1 MGGDKGEGVII
12 YILKKFLG
20 RIKIRLK
27 IRLKTLTI
35 TTINVIVGNME
46 WLKNTEGGW

>member
-1 MGGDKGEGVII
+1 VGGDKGEGVII

-20 RIKIRLK
+20 RIKTRLK
-27 IRLKTLTI
+27 NLTI
-35 TTINVIVGNME
+35 TTINVIVENME